1 MHFSLRSRHLRPS
14 LLASSLLLAVSAQ
27 GQEKLD
33 VDLPAAPLGQAIN
46 ALAQQS
52 SVQILF
58 AGDLGAG
65 RQAPALKG
73 RFTPEEALRQLLR
86 DSGLKAQARDEHTFI
101 VVPASEAAVP
111 ATQARSEPLDM
122 EQMEITASRTSS
134 DLVSA
139 TRQST
144 VIEHA
149 QLEELRQ
156 GSDSLATVLAKAVPG
171 MSDSSRTI
179 TEYGQTL
186 RGRSMLV
193 MVDGV
198 PLNTNRDSSRNL
210 ANIDPA
216 LIERIEV
223 IRGSSAI
230 YGSGATGGIIS
241 ITTRPAGGENRAETR
256 LSATSPL
263 TRLGSDGLGGQFQQ
277 YFAGSLGALDYSFD
291 FGTRHVGASYD
302 AHGDRI
308 APEPSQG
315 DLFDS
320 NVYNIGGKLG
330 LRIDENQRVQLALSH
345 YDARQDTDYATDP
358 RVARLPPGSVPANA
372 IKGLE
377 LDEQNR
383 IRNTLANL
391 EYENLDILG
400 SRLSAQLYYRDYF
413 TRFTPFDARA
423 VSTRGGNVDQIMQ
436 NSEVFGSRLTLRTP
450 LGESGNTELVW
461 GGDYNQERSD
471 MPLDV
476 FDPAAYDASG
486 GLVFDKIGKLT
497 YMPPLRTRSAGAFA
511 QLQHRFDEHWSIDGG
526 LRYEYSTAEFDD
538 FIPLSES
545 KAASPVTV
553 KGGDLDYDAVL
564 SNLGIVY
571 SPVAGQEI
579 YASFSQGFQLP
590 DVGIQ
595 LRNARRGFDIGS
607 SNLEPR
613 TGEDQQLRTRLAWRH
628 RRQHPGQPGA
638 VLHHLQAG
646 RRAELQQRPDPHPHQ
661 GAHPRRRG
669 QRRLAQRRRS
679 LGRGRQRHLDAR
691 TREAGRQGLAGHDR
705 LPRAAAEADRL
716 PAIQAGCRLEQPP
729 AGHLL
734 RLQGLPSRRR
744 GKLRPAPGQHL
755 HHGRPGQPVPHHP
768 RRPVEPGHPEPVQP
782 RLLPALQPV
791 AAQQQQH
798 QPPAGAGHGAD
809 GELYT
814 QLVRGGRSHRTW
826 AGPVGREGASRGKA
840 APLSWAGISVQC
852 RTPIQVGQVMGK
864 DRVRRPAQN
873 TTCPDMPGCTS
884 PPIQISPPICST
896 LIRPRRPKAVPWLAV

>member
-1 MHFSLRSRHLRPS
+1 MHFPLCSRQLRLS
-14 LLASSLLLAVSAQ
+14 LLASSLLIAMSAQ
-27 GQEKLD
+27 GREKVN
-33 VDLPAAPLGQAIN
+33 VDLPAAPLGEAIN

-52 SVQILF
+52 SVQIIF
-58 AGDLGAG
+58 ASDLGAG
-65 RQAPALKG
+65 RNAPAVKG
-73 RFTPEEALRQLLR
+73 RFTPEEALQTLLK
-86 DSGLKAQARDEHTFI
+86 DSGLQVQAKDERTFVIVAQGA
-101 VVPASEAAVP
+101 PASSP
-111 ATQARSEPLDM
+111 ATQSVPVEMA
-122 EQMEITASRTSS
+122 QMEITASRTSS
-134 DLVSA
+134 SLVSA

-144 VIEHA
+144 VLEHE
-149 QLEELRQ
+149 QLQELRQ
-156 GSDSLATVLAKAVPG
+156 GSESLATVLAKAIPG
-171 MSDSSRTI
+171 MSDSSRTV

-216 LIERIEV
+216 LIERVEV

-241 ITTRPAGGENRAETR
+241 ITTRPAGGENRAETS

-277 YFAGSLGALDYSFD
+277 YFAGSQGAVDYSFD
-291 FGTRHVGASYD
+291 FGTRHIGASYD

-320 NVYNIGGKLG
+320 NIYNIGGKLG
-330 LRIDENQRVQLALSH
+330 LHIDENQRIQLAVSH

-358 RVARLPPGSVPANA
+358 SVAKLPAGSVPANA
-372 IKGLE
+372 IKGLD

-383 IRNTLANL
+383 IRNTLVNL

-400 SRLSAQLYYRDYF
+400 SRLSAQMYYRDYF

-423 VSTRGGNVDQIMQ
+423 VATRGGNIDQIMQ

-450 LGESGNTELVW
+450 LSDSGSTELVW

-486 GLVFDKIGKLT
+486 GLVFDKTGKLT

-538 FIPLSES
+538 FVPLSES
-545 KAASPVTV
+545 TAASPVAV
-553 KGGDLDYDAVL
+553 KGGDIHYDAVL

-571 SPVAGQEI
+571 SPVLGQEI

-595 LRNARRGFDIGS
+595 LRNARRGFDIDA
-607 SNLEPR
+607 SNLEPVKTNNYELGWRGELGSNTLGTLALFYTTSKLGDVQSFNNGLILTR
-613 TGEDQQLRTRLAWRH
+613 TKERIY
-628 RRQHPGQPGA
+628 GA
-638 VLHHLQAG
+638 EASADWLSDDAVWGAGGSATWMRGREKPDGKGWQDMTGYRVPPLKLTAYVQYKPTLDWSNRLQATFFDAKDYRLDGVDSFG
-646 RRAELQQRPDPHPHQ
+646 RHQ
-661 GAHPRRRG
+661 VSSYTTVDLVS
-669 QRRLAQRRRS
+669 QYQIS
-679 LGRGRQRHLDAR
+679 
-691 TREAGRQGLAGHDR
+691 
-705 LPRAAAEADRL
+705 ADDKVSVG
-716 PAIQAGCRLEQPP
+716 IQNLFNRDYYPLYSQ
-729 AGHLL
+729 LL
-734 RLQGLPSRRR
+734 RNNNNTSHL
-744 GKLRPAPGQHL
+744 PAPGTVL
-755 HHGRPGQPVPHHP
+755 T
-768 RRPVEPGHPEPVQP
+768 
-782 RLLPALQPV
+782 AS
-791 AAQQQQH
+791 
-798 QPPAGAGHGAD
+798 
-809 GELYT
+809 YT
-814 QLVRGGRSHRTW
+814 HNW
-826 AGPVGREGASRGKA
+826 
-840 APLSWAGISVQC
+840 
-852 RTPIQVGQVMGK
+852 
-864 DRVRRPAQN
+864 
-873 TTCPDMPGCTS
+873 
-884 PPIQISPPICST
+884 
-896 LIRPRRPKAVPWLAV
+896 

>member
-111 ATQARSEPLDM
+111 ATHARSEPLDM

-607 SNLEPR
+607 SNLEPVKTNNYELGWRGAIGGNTLGSLALFYTTSKLGDVQSFNNGLILTR
-613 TGEDQQLRTRLAWRH
+613 TKERIYGVEASADWLSDDEVWGAGGSATWMRGREKPDGKDWQDMTGYRVPPLKLTAYLQYKPDVDWNNRLQATFFDSKDYRLDGVESFG
-628 RRQHPGQPGA
+628 RRQVSTYTTVDLVSQY
-638 VLHHLQAG
+638 
-646 RRAELQQRPDPHPHQ
+646 RITPDDQ
-661 GAHPRRRG
+661 
-669 QRRLAQRRRS
+669 LS
-679 LGRGRQRHLDAR
+679 LG
-691 TREAGRQGLAGHDR
+691 
-705 LPRAAAEADRL
+705 
-716 PAIQAGCRLEQPP
+716 IQNLFNRDYYPLYSQ
-729 AGHLL
+729 LL
-734 RLQGLPSRRR
+734 RNNNNTSHL
-744 GKLRPAPGQHL
+744 PAPGTVL
-755 HHGRPGQPVPHHP
+755 T
-768 RRPVEPGHPEPVQP
+768 
-782 RLLPALQPV
+782 AS
-791 AAQQQQH
+791 
-798 QPPAGAGHGAD
+798 
-809 GELYT
+809 YT
-814 QLVRGGRSHRTW
+814 HNW
-826 AGPVGREGASRGKA
+826 
-840 APLSWAGISVQC
+840 
-852 RTPIQVGQVMGK
+852 
-864 DRVRRPAQN
+864 
-873 TTCPDMPGCTS
+873 
-884 PPIQISPPICST
+884 
-896 LIRPRRPKAVPWLAV
+896 

>member
-1 MHFSLRSRHLRPS
+1 MHSSSKNRSLRLS
-14 LLASSLLLAVSAQ
+14 LLASSLLIAMSAQ
-27 GQEKLD
+27 GREKVD

-46 ALAQQS
+46 TLAHQS
-52 SVQILF
+52 SVQIIF

-65 RQAPALKG
+65 RQAPAIKG
-73 RFTPEEALRQLLR
+73 RFTPEEALQTLLQ
-86 DSGLKAQARDEHTFI
+86 DSGLQAQAKDEHTFI
-101 VVPASEAAVP
+101 IVPSSVAQEAAAAAP
-111 ATQARSEPLDM
+111 SQPLEM
-122 EQMEITASRTSS
+122 AQMEITASRTSS

-144 VIEHA
+144 VIDHT
-149 QLEELRQ
+149 QLQELRQ
-156 GSDSLATVLAKAVPG
+156 GSDSLATVLAKVVPG

-186 RGRSMLV
+186 RGRSMLI

-216 LIERIEV
+216 LIERVEV

-241 ITTRPAGGENRAETR
+241 ITTRPAGGEFRAETS

-277 YFAGSLGALDYSFD
+277 YVAGSQGAVDYAFD

-302 AHGDRI
+302 ANGDRI

-320 NVYNIGGKLG
+320 NIYNIGGKLG
-330 LRIDENQRVQLALSH
+330 LHIDEDQRVQLAVSH

-358 RVARLPPGSVPANA
+358 SVAKLPPGSVPANA
-372 IKGLE
+372 IKGLD

-383 IRNTLANL
+383 IRNTLVNL

-423 VSTRGGNVDQIMQ
+423 VATRGGNVDQVMQ

-476 FDPAAYDASG
+476 FDPDAYDASG
-486 GLVFDKIGKLT
+486 GLVFDKTGKLT
-497 YMPPLRTRSAGAFA
+497 YMPPLKTRSAGAFA
-511 QLQHRFDEHWSIDGG
+511 QLQHRFNEHWSIDGG
-526 LRYEYSTAEFDD
+526 LRYEYSTAKFDD

-545 KAASPVTV
+545 KAAAPATV
-553 KGGDLDYDAVL
+553 KGGDIDYDALL
-564 SNLGIVY
+564 SNIGIVY

-590 DVGIQ
+590 DIGIQ
-595 LRNARRGFDIGS
+595 LRNARRGFDLGA
-607 SNLEPR
+607 SNLEPVKTNNYELGWRGELGSNTLGTLALFYTTSKLGDVQSFNNGLILTR
-613 TGEDQQLRTRLAWRH
+613 TKERVYGVEASADWLADDEVW
-628 RRQHPGQPGA
+628 GA
-638 VLHHLQAG
+638 GGSATWMQGREKPDGKGWQDMTGYRVPPLKLTAYIQYKPTFEWNNRLQATFFDSKDYRLDGVDSFG
-646 RRAELQQRPDPHPHQ
+646 RHQVSTYTTVDLVSQYRLTPDDQ
-661 GAHPRRRG
+661 VSIG
-669 QRRLAQRRRS
+669 
-679 LGRGRQRHLDAR
+679 
-691 TREAGRQGLAGHDR
+691 
-705 LPRAAAEADRL
+705 
-716 PAIQAGCRLEQPP
+716 IQNLFNRDYYPLYSQ
-729 AGHLL
+729 LL
-734 RLQGLPSRRR
+734 RNNNNTSHL
-744 GKLRPAPGQHL
+744 PAPGTVL
-755 HHGRPGQPVPHHP
+755 T
-768 RRPVEPGHPEPVQP
+768 
-782 RLLPALQPV
+782 AS
-791 AAQQQQH
+791 
-798 QPPAGAGHGAD
+798 
-809 GELYT
+809 YT
-814 QLVRGGRSHRTW
+814 HNW
-826 AGPVGREGASRGKA
+826 
-840 APLSWAGISVQC
+840 
-852 RTPIQVGQVMGK
+852 
-864 DRVRRPAQN
+864 
-873 TTCPDMPGCTS
+873 
-884 PPIQISPPICST
+884 
-896 LIRPRRPKAVPWLAV
+896 

>member
-607 SNLEPR
+607 SNLEPVKTNNYELGWRGAIGGNTLGSLALFYTTSKLGDVQSFNNGLILTR
-613 TGEDQQLRTRLAWRH
+613 TKERIYGVEASADWLSDDEVW
-628 RRQHPGQPGA
+628 GA
-638 VLHHLQAG
+638 GGSATWM
-646 RRAELQQRPDPHPHQ
+646 
-661 GAHPRRRG
+661 
-669 QRRLAQRRRS
+669 
-679 LGRGRQRHLDAR
+679 RGREKPD
-691 TREAGRQGLAGHDR
+691 
-705 LPRAAAEADRL
+705 
-716 PAIQAGCRLEQPP
+716 
-729 AGHLL
+729 
-734 RLQGLPSRRR
+734 
-744 GKLRPAPGQHL
+744 
-755 HHGRPGQPVPHHP
+755 
-768 RRPVEPGHPEPVQP
+768 
-782 RLLPALQPV
+782 
-791 AAQQQQH
+791 
-798 QPPAGAGHGAD
+798 
-809 GELYT
+809 
-814 QLVRGGRSHRTW
+814 
-826 AGPVGREGASRGKA
+826 
-840 APLSWAGISVQC
+840 
-852 RTPIQVGQVMGK
+852 GK
-864 DRVRRPAQN
+864 DWQDMTGYRV
-873 TTCPDMPGCTS
+873 
-884 PPIQISPPICST
+884 PPLKLTAYLQYLS
-896 LIRPRRPKAVPWLAV
+896 LIHI

>member
-1 MHFSLRSRHLRPS
+1 MHFPLRSRQLRLS
-14 LLASSLLLAVSAQ
+14 LLVSSLLIAMSAQ
-27 GQEKLD
+27 GREKVN
-33 VDLPAAPLGQAIN
+33 VDLPAAPLGEAIN

-52 SVQILF
+52 SVQIIF
-58 AGDLGAG
+58 ASDLGAG
-65 RQAPALKG
+65 RNAPAVKG
-73 RFTPEEALRQLLR
+73 RFTPEEALQTLLK
-86 DSGLKAQARDEHTFI
+86 DSGLQVQAKDERTFVIVAQGA
-101 VVPASEAAVP
+101 PAASP
-111 ATQARSEPLDM
+111 ATQSVPVEMA
-122 EQMEITASRTSS
+122 QMEITASRTSS
-134 DLVSA
+134 SLVSA

-144 VIEHA
+144 VLEHE
-149 QLEELRQ
+149 QLQELRQ
-156 GSDSLATVLAKAVPG
+156 GSESLATVLAKAIPG
-171 MSDSSRTI
+171 MSDSSRTV

-216 LIERIEV
+216 LIERVEV

-241 ITTRPAGGENRAETR
+241 ITTRPAGGENRAETS

-263 TRLGSDGLGGQFQQ
+263 SRLGSDGLGGQFQQ
-277 YFAGSLGALDYSFD
+277 YFAGSQGAVDYSFD
-291 FGTRHVGASYD
+291 FGTRHIGASYD

-320 NVYNIGGKLG
+320 NIYNIGGKLG
-330 LRIDENQRVQLALSH
+330 LHIDENQRIQLAVSH

-358 RVARLPPGSVPANA
+358 SVAELPAGSVPANA
-372 IKGLE
+372 IKGLD

-383 IRNTLANL
+383 IRNTLVNL

-423 VSTRGGNVDQIMQ
+423 VATRGGNVDQIMQ

-450 LGESGNTELVW
+450 LGDSGSTELVW

-486 GLVFDKIGKLT
+486 GLVFDKTGKLT

-538 FIPLSES
+538 FVPLSES
-545 KAASPVTV
+545 TAASPVTV
-553 KGGDLDYDAVL
+553 KGGDIHYDAVL

-571 SPVAGQEI
+571 SPVLGQEI

-595 LRNARRGFDIGS
+595 LRNARRGFDIDA
-607 SNLEPR
+607 SNLEPVKTNNYELGWRGELGSNTLGTLALFYTTSKLGDVQSFNNGLMLTR
-613 TGEDQQLRTRLAWRH
+613 TKERIY
-628 RRQHPGQPGA
+628 GA
-638 VLHHLQAG
+638 EASADWLSDDAVWGAGVSATWMRGREKPDGKGWQDMTGYRVPPLKLTAYVQYKPTLDWSNRLQATFFDGKDYRLDGVDSFG
-646 RRAELQQRPDPHPHQ
+646 RHQ
-661 GAHPRRRG
+661 VSSYTTVDLVS
-669 QRRLAQRRRS
+669 QYQIS
-679 LGRGRQRHLDAR
+679 
-691 TREAGRQGLAGHDR
+691 
-705 LPRAAAEADRL
+705 ADDKVSVG
-716 PAIQAGCRLEQPP
+716 IQNLFNRDYYPLYSQ
-729 AGHLL
+729 LL
-734 RLQGLPSRRR
+734 RNNNNTSHL
-744 GKLRPAPGQHL
+744 PAPGTVL
-755 HHGRPGQPVPHHP
+755 T
-768 RRPVEPGHPEPVQP
+768 
-782 RLLPALQPV
+782 AS
-791 AAQQQQH
+791 
-798 QPPAGAGHGAD
+798 
-809 GELYT
+809 YT
-814 QLVRGGRSHRTW
+814 HNW
-826 AGPVGREGASRGKA
+826 
-840 APLSWAGISVQC
+840 
-852 RTPIQVGQVMGK
+852 
-864 DRVRRPAQN
+864 
-873 TTCPDMPGCTS
+873 
-884 PPIQISPPICST
+884 
-896 LIRPRRPKAVPWLAV
+896 